1 MSFWNALYGGNC
13 IPHRD
18 TFGARFACF
27 IGRRRAIRR
36 KNVSVG
42 KTSRISPDAMICARE
57 GDIRIGEG
65 SSIAPGA
72 CIQGKVHIGQ
82 NCSIQAYTMLVG
94 YPQAGVTIG
103 NDVRI
108 AAHCMMVS
116 ANHRFADPDMPI
128 RKQGLDFG
136 PITIEDDVW
145 IGSRVNILAG
155 VTVGRGSVIG
165 AGAVVTKDVPPMS
178 VMVGVPARK
187 IGERGKEK

>member
-1 MSFWNALYGGNC
+1 
-13 IPHRD
+13 
-18 TFGARFACF
+18 
-27 IGRRRAIRR
+27 
-36 KNVSVG
+36 
-42 KTSRISPDAMICARE
+42 
-57 GDIRIGEG
+57 
-65 SSIAPGA
+65 
-72 CIQGKVHIGQ
+72 
-82 NCSIQAYTMLVG
+82 MLVG

>member
-1 MSFWNALYGGNC
+1 
-13 IPHRD
+13 
-18 TFGARFACF
+18 
-27 IGRRRAIRR
+27 
-36 KNVSVG
+36 
-42 KTSRISPDAMICARE
+42 MICARE

-94 YPQAGVTIG
+94 YPRAAVTIG

-116 ANHRFADPDMPI
+116 ANHRFADPDTPI

-136 PITIEDDVW
+136 PIVIEDDVW
-145 IGSRVNILAG
+145 IGSRVNVLAG
-155 VTVGRGSVIG
+155 VTIGHGSVIG
-165 AGAVVTKDVPPMS
+165 AGAVVTKDVPPMC
-178 VMVGVPARK
+178 VMAGVPARK
-187 IGERGKEK
+187 IGERGKQS